1 MKRTL
6 LHEINNARQML
17 NNAVELIKMNA
28 SLEEISKQVWRA
40 AELCMDCD
48 SKITNEICRLEE
60 ESWDCKMC
68 EKLANIEKYI
78 KELDR

>member
-17 NNAVELIKMNA
+17 NNAVELIRMNA

-48 SKITNEICRLEE
+48 SRITNEICRLEE
-60 ESWDCKMC
+60 EAWNDTMNT
-68 EKLANIEKYI
+68 KLENIEKYMR
-78 KELDR
+78 ELNR